1 MKHITLLFSL
11 IIGLL
16 LPQITNACPIW
27 YVGKIKIVDQNFKE
41 IESVKLCKYNNYGDS
56 FFLTKSYRNSWKN
69 DSSDGKDYRFWNG
82 GYRIHLK
89 DQRVEVPYK
98 YKITAKGYADLYLNN
113 ITLKGSTWSD
123 SNSIDAV
130 LYIVMPTKKFITRK
144 GKTIMQISY
153 RIDKPFTASDTAIFN
168 IQTNKSKNIEFQLSD
183 YIETTNTKTIT
194 DQVETST
201 DYATDT
207 YPNPVKNTFQI
218 NIPNINALGQ
228 KVTFFDLVGKE
239 IKSLM
244 VYNNRNTIELDWLQ
258 NGTYLLVIY
267 DKNGNGIHK
276 EKLLKI

>member
-1 MKHITLLFSL
+1 
-11 IIGLL
+11 
-16 LPQITNACPIW
+16 
-27 YVGKIKIVDQNFKE
+27 
-41 IESVKLCKYNNYGDS
+41 
-56 FFLTKSYRNSWKN
+56 
-69 DSSDGKDYRFWNG
+69 
-82 GYRIHLK
+82 
-89 DQRVEVPYK
+89 
-98 YKITAKGYADLYLNN
+98 
-113 ITLKGSTWSD
+113 
-123 SNSIDAV
+123 
-130 LYIVMPTKKFITRK
+130 MPTKKFITRK